1 MLRALDFAQKV
12 VNSGASVIIIK
23 DNPDTTISTNN
34 ISLVSNWSQAWD
46 LVDKNVGE
54 KRRILNLNNI
64 EEIDFE
70 IDSFEMYGHAG
81 LVDDGSIWINVD
93 LITSTQRNDIKVL
106 LEKIR
111 HLVVILNGDDLH
123 KGIESLKKRW
133 NEFHFQDFI
142 VGPSF
147 SLLSNSSVYHYK
159 PKELTVIIVMPNRC
173 N

>member
-1 MLRALDFAQKV
+1 MVRAIDFAQKV
-12 VNSGASVIIIK
+12 VHSGASVIIINANS
-23 DNPDTTISTNN
+23 DSIISSNLIST
-34 ISLVSNWSQAWD
+34 VSNWNQAWE

-64 EEIDFE
+64 EESVYELDALE
-70 IDSFEMYGHAG
+70 ICGHAG

-111 HLVVILNGDDLH
+111 HLVVILNGNDLYER
-123 KGIESLKKRW
+123 IESLQKRW
-133 NEFHFQDFI
+133 DEIHFQDFI

-147 SLLSNSSVYHYK
+147 SFLPKNSINYYM
-159 PKELTVIIVMPNRC
+159 PKELTVIIEMPNRS